1 MKLQKKCQL
10 QMNGKLFDMF
20 NEMETIVE
28 NSGALIYVI
37 DLETHE
43 ILFANKR
50 CIEEFGHVMNKTCY
64 KVLQKGINEPCSF
77 CPLNQQI
84 VSPLNL
90 PLGNTYKW
98 ENENSINN
106 FYYTFTSRIAK
117 WKNGRTVNI
126 QFGIDITEQKRLEK
140 KLIEEKDDFIK
151 TFEAIID
158 STLEGIIVYDEYK
171 NCIRVNQI
179 ASSFLGYTKEE
190 MIGKSAFEFI
200 SPSALELVKKV
211 IENDNQEPYESEMI
225 RKDGTTFPSILRGQ
239 NLELLGNKIRI
250 SALIDNTETKRKEKQ
265 ILELAHYDSLTR
277 IPNRLLFKELFLSMI
292 KRINRNNY
300 YGALLFID
308 LDHFK
313 IVNDTKGHM
322 IGDLV
327 LIETVKRI
335 QKVLRSSDLISRLG
349 GDEFLVAI
357 ELNHENELISI
368 HHVNIIAN
376 KILSEIR
383 QAYLISGF
391 DFRLSA
397 SIGIVLFKDEYE
409 IDELL
414 RFSDIA
420 MYSSKDKGRDTFTY
434 FDPKLQQ
441 IIEEKADL
449 IKLLR
454 EAVENNSMV
463 IYYQLQIS
471 SKNNYET
478 IIGVEA
484 LVRWIDKEKGV
495 IGPDKFISL
504 AEETGLIIPLGKWIL
519 ETTISQIKQ
528 WETDEIKKYWCVSI
542 NISSKQFEEIN
553 FVNIVKLLIQK
564 YNINPSKLRLELTEN
579 LLFKNTEESIN
590 KINELSSMGITLS
603 IDDFGTGYSSLSYLK
618 QLSIDELK
626 IDKSFIED
634 LTTDSNDYII
644 VETMI
649 SIADKFNLELIA
661 EGVETKEQFEKLK
674 SMGCKYFQGYLFAK
688 PVPLS
693 ELI

>member
-1 MKLQKKCQL
+1 
-10 QMNGKLFDMF
+10 MF
-20 NEMETIVE
+20 NEMQTIVE

-43 ILFANKR
+43 ILFANNK
-50 CIEEFGHVMNKTCY
+50 CIEEFGDVMNKTCY
-64 KVLQKGINEPCSF
+64 KVLQKGLHEPCSF
-77 CPLNQQI
+77 CSLNQQEI
-84 VSPLNL
+84 PSLQL
-90 PLGNTYKW
+90 PFGNMYKW
-98 ENENSINN
+98 GHANSLNN
-106 FYYTFTSRIAK
+106 NYYTFSSRISR
-117 WKNGRTVNI
+117 WKDGRKVNV

-140 KLIEEKDDFIK
+140 KIIEEKDNFIK
-151 TFEAIID
+151 AFELIID
-158 STLEGIIVYDEYK
+158 STLEGIIAYDEDK
-171 NCIRVNQI
+171 KCIQSNQV
-179 ASSFLGYTKEE
+179 ASNFLGYTKEE
-190 MIGKSAFEFI
+190 MIGKSAFDFI
-200 SPSALELVKKV
+200 APSTLDLVKRV
-211 IENDNQEPYESEMI
+211 IENDDQEPYEAEMI
-225 RKDGTTFPSILRGQ
+225 RKDGSTFPSILRGR
-239 NLELLGNKIRI
+239 NLALFGKKIRI
-250 SALIDNTETKRKEKQ
+250 SALIDNTEAKRKEKE
-265 ILELAHYDSLTR
+265 ILQLAHYDGLTK
-277 IPNRLLFKELFLSMI
+277 IPNRLLFKELFSNMV
-292 KRINRNNY
+292 KRINRNNC

-313 IVNDTKGHM
+313 IINDTKGHI
-322 IGDLV
+322 IGDMVLV
-327 LIETVKRI
+327 ETANRI
-335 QKVLRSSDLISRLG
+335 QKVLRATDIVSRLS
-349 GDEFLVAI
+349 GDEFLVAL
-357 ELNHENELISI
+357 ELNHKNELISI

-383 QAYLISGF
+383 QAYLISDF

-414 RFSDIA
+414 KFSDIA

-434 FDPKLQQ
+434 FDPKLQL

-454 EAVENNSMV
+454 EAIENNSMAM
-463 IYYQLQIS
+463 YYQLQIFS
-471 SKNNYET
+471 ENNSEI

-495 IGPDKFISL
+495 ISPDKFISL

-528 WETDEIKKYWCVSI
+528 WENDEVKKYWRVSI
-542 NISSKQFEEIN
+542 NISSKQFEEKN
-553 FVNIVKLLIQK
+553 FIDTIKLLIQK

-579 LLFKNTEESIN
+579 LLIKNTQEAIN
-590 KINELSSMGITLS
+590 KINELNNLGISLS
-603 IDDFGTGYSSLSYLK
+603 IDDFGTGYSSLAYLK
-618 QLSIDELK
+618 KLSIDELK

-634 LTTDSNDYII
+634 LTRDSNDYII

-688 PVPLS
+688 PVPLL
-693 ELI
+693 ELCKDNT

>member
-1 MKLQKKCQL
+1 
-10 QMNGKLFDMF
+10 MNGRIFDMF
-20 NEMETIVE
+20 DEMETIVE

-50 CIEEFGHVMNKTCY
+50 CIEEFGDIVSKTCY
-64 KVLQKGINEPCSF
+64 KVLQKDINKPCFF
-77 CPLNQQI
+77 CPLNQQT
-84 VSPLNL
+84 VSLLDL
-90 PLGNTYKW
+90 PVGNTYKW
-98 ENENSINN
+98 ENKNSINN
-106 FYYTFTSRIAK
+106 NYYAFTSCVSK
-117 WKNGRTVNI
+117 WKDGRKVNI

-140 KLIEEKDDFIK
+140 ELIEEKDNFIN
-151 TFEAIID
+151 TFEKIID
-158 STLEGIIVYDEYK
+158 STLEGIIVYDENK
-171 NCIRVNQI
+171 KCIKANQV
-179 ASSFLGYTKEE
+179 ASNFLAYTKEE
-190 MIGKSAFEFI
+190 MIGKSAFDFI
-200 SPSALELVKKV
+200 SVSSYNLVKKV
-211 IENDNQEPYESEMI
+211 IKNDNQEAYESEMI
-225 RKDGTTFPSILRGQ
+225 RKDGSVFPAILRGK
-239 NLELLGNKIRI
+239 NLELLGKKIRI
-250 SALIDNTETKRKEKQ
+250 VAVLDNTDTKKKENQ
-265 ILELAHYDSLTR
+265 ILQLAHYDGLTKV
-277 IPNRLLFKELFLSMI
+277 PNRLLFKELFSNMI
-292 KRINRNNY
+292 KRIKRNSNY
-300 YGALLFID
+300 CALLFID

-313 IVNDTKGHM
+313 IINDTKGHM

-327 LIETVKRI
+327 LVETVKRI
-335 QKVLRSSDLISRLG
+335 QKILRNSDIISRLG
-349 GDEFLVAI
+349 GDEFLIALELDSKIESIAI
-357 ELNHENELISI
+357 HN
-368 HHVNIIAN
+368 VNIIAN

-383 QAYLISGF
+383 EPYLISGF

-409 IDELL
+409 IDELVK
-414 RFSDIA
+414 FSDIA

-454 EAVENNSMV
+454 EAIENNSMDM
-463 IYYQLQIS
+463 YYQLQILS
-471 SKNNYET
+471 ENNYET
-478 IIGVEA
+478 IVGVEA
-484 LVRWIDKEKGV
+484 LVRWIDNEKGV

-528 WETDEIKKYWCVSI
+528 WENDEVKKYWRVSI
-542 NISSKQFEEIN
+542 NISSKQFEEKDFIN
-553 FVNIVKLLIQK
+553 TVKSLIQK
-564 YNINPSKLRLELTEN
+564 YNINPLKLRLELTEN
-579 LLFKNTEESIN
+579 LLFKNTEEAIN
-590 KINELSSMGITLS
+590 KINELNSMNISLS

-626 IDKSFIED
+626 IDKSFIQD

-693 ELI
+693 ELCKVI